1 MSLLG
6 KKKSGDD
13 SKKPTMRLSEENLQE
28 IIKGNHITLVSAT
41 DVGKHRSHNED
52 NHLLM
57 NLNSASLLREQTLLL
72 VSSDGKGAL
81 MMVTD
86 GMGGAA
92 AGDVASRVVKETLES
107 WFREH
112 WCKNSLKNEDFPLV
126 LQNSIKEANKR
137 VFKMSQKT
145 SKYSGMGATI
155 TAAGIISDQLYLAQV
170 GDSRGYLNRNGKF
183 IQVTRDQ
190 SLVNKLVES
199 GNITKEEARRHLAK
213 NVILQAIGVSERLE
227 MGFYTLALQPDD
239 IILLCSDGL
248 TDMLTDNEI
257 SQILS
262 SRNDLLT
269 VTRDLIKAA
278 NDAGGKDNITVV
290 LGKFSKA
297 QGSKEDQEITTT
309 RKTNID
315 DLAEAG
321 KDKTSRYIIP
331 PDEKD

>member
-1 MSLLG
+1 MSILG
-6 KKKSGDD
+6 RKKSEDEL
-13 SKKPTMRLSEENLQE
+13 KKPTMRLSGEDLQE
-28 IIKGNHITLVSAT
+28 IVKGNHLTIVSAT

-57 NLNSASLLREQTLLL
+57 NLNSASSLREQTLMLA
-72 VSSDGKGAL
+72 SSEGKGTL

-92 AGDVASRVVKETLES
+92 AGDVASRMVKETLDG

-112 WCKNSLKNEDFPLV
+112 WCKASLKNEEFPLV

-137 VFKMSQKT
+137 VYKMSQKT
-145 SKYSGMGATI
+145 SKYNGMGATV
-155 TAAGIISDQLYLAQV
+155 TAAGIIGDQLYLAQV
-170 GDSRGYLNRNGKF
+170 GDSRGYLNRNGKL

-213 NVILQAIGVSERLE
+213 NVILQAIGVSEKLE
-227 MGFYTLALQPDD
+227 MGFYTLALQSED

-248 TDMLTDNEI
+248 SDMLTDIEI
-257 SQILS
+257 SAILDN
-262 SRNDLLT
+262 RNDLLT
-269 VTRDLIKAA
+269 MTRDLIKAA
-278 NDAGGKDNITVV
+278 NNAGGKDNITVV
-290 LGKFSKA
+290 LGKFNKRQAEA
-297 QGSKEDQEITTT
+297 QSEEIART
-309 RKTNID
+309 RKMNIED
-315 DLAEAG
+315 TAQAG

>member
-1 MSLLG
+1 MSILG
-6 KKKSGDD
+6 KKKPEDEL
-13 SKKPTMRLSEENLQE
+13 KKPTMRLSGENLQE
-28 IIKGNHITLVSAT
+28 IVKGNHLTIVSAT

-57 NLNSASLLREQTLLL
+57 NLNSASSFREQTLMLA
-72 VSSDGKGAL
+72 SSEGKGTL

-92 AGDVASRVVKETLES
+92 AGDVASRMVKETLEG
-107 WFREH
+107 WFREY
-112 WCKNSLKNEDFPLV
+112 WCNASLKNEEFPIV

-137 VFKMSQKT
+137 VYKMSQKT
-145 SKYSGMGATI
+145 SKYNGMGATV
-155 TAAGIISDQLYLAQV
+155 TAAGIRGDQLYLAQV

-227 MGFYTLALQPDD
+227 MGFYTLALQSED

-248 TDMLTDNEI
+248 SDMLTDNEI
-257 SQILS
+257 SAILDN
-262 SRNDLLT
+262 RDDLLT
-269 VTRDLIKAA
+269 MTRDLIKAA

-290 LGKFSKA
+290 LGKFNKRQTEA
-297 QGSKEDQEITTT
+297 QNVEMAQT
-309 RKTNID
+309 RKVNID